1 MQTHLNPYEA
11 KGAQT
16 WYQQGHDILL
26 HYWSRPQRFVSY
38 FAKKSEKNKNK
49 VIYNQWLTFD
59 QWDLLYIKF
68 NKSVNSLAIS
78 ESNSRLQF
86 KGIFGLSNIKFICRI
101 SDFKTQEVAE
111 MSKIFHLKLLTE
123 KILEFLNATKVITSY
138 DHIIHKQEK

>member
-1 MQTHLNPYEA
+1 MMQTHLNPYEA

-16 WYQQGHDILL
+16 QYQQGHDILL

-78 ESNSRLQF
+78 ESNSRQKFRSILD
-86 KGIFGLSNIKFICRI
+86 LSNIKSIYGM
-101 SDFKTQEVAE
+101 SDFQIQEIAE

-123 KILEFLNATKVITSY
+123 KILEFLNATEVITNY
-138 DHIIHKQEK
+138 DHIIHII